1 MLINRHTE
9 EQNKNKS
16 KKSFVEVTEKYLKIE
31 EYLNIYDG
39 KLFERNECL
48 ESSGILLRMDFVSC
62 EMNMYP

>member
-1 MLINRHTE
+1 MSINRHTE

-39 KLFERNECL
+39 KLFERN
-48 ESSGILLRMDFVSC
+48 
-62 EMNMYP
+62 